1 MQRSITA
8 DAAGVTPY
16 TSTVVEHGATT
27 AATESGTRQLE
38 EAPSVDPVAVERAYR
53 LHRARRLARLERRR
67 ATKRAGVRFWL
78 VLLLLVGAS
87 GALVLFVAQ
96 EIERLFGI

>member
-1 MQRSITA
+1 MT
-8 DAAGVTPY
+8 
-16 TSTVVEHGATT
+16 
-27 AATESGTRQLE
+27 ATESAPQDVE
-38 EAPSVDPVAVERAYR
+38 SAPSVDPVAVERAYR

-78 VLLLLVGAS
+78 ALLLLVGAS
-87 GALVLFVAQ
+87 LALVAFVAQ